1 MRVGRKRNQKIT
13 LPTVHDRR
21 STDLTRGHIEMAVE
35 EVDDPYEAGAK
46 IIVMRSLRD
55 DPLQTL
61 FAKKV
66 IHEAQL
72 EGGKAYMRDWET
84 AERGP
89 RAIDPTKEAVDGG
102 RLPEPFTESQR
113 KATRRLNEANYALG
127 QQGSALIMN
136 VLVLRQTM
144 KQVAENR
151 GLSGSRWEDY
161 FSKRLQE
168 SLTTLAEVYGFAMR
182 SENRTIS

>member
-1 MRVGRKRNQKIT
+1 MRTGRKRNQTIT
-13 LPTVHDRR
+13 LPTIHDRR
-21 STDLTRGHIEMAVE
+21 STDLTRGHIELAVA
-35 EVDDPYEAGAK
+35 EVDDPYPLEPGAK

-61 FAKKV
+61 FVKKV
-66 IHEAQL
+66 IDEAQFA
-72 EGGKAYMRDWET
+72 GGSAYMEDWET

-102 RLPEPFTESQR
+102 RLPEPFTERQR
-113 KATRRLNEANYALG
+113 KATKRLNEANAALG
-127 QQGSALIMN
+127 NAGTALIMN

-144 KQVAENR
+144 KQVAANR

-168 SLTTLAEVYGFAMR
+168 ALDTLALVYGFAMR
-182 SENRTIS
+182 SG